1 MTNIQHSS
9 MKVTAAVTR
18 SAHAPFCLEEVELA
32 LPRTGEVMVRIA
44 GVGLC
49 HTDLVAA
56 EGALGLKF
64 PAVFGHEGAGVVEA
78 IGTGVTKVVPGD
90 RVAITFTSCG
100 RCPLCLRHEPSYCE
114 SLATMNYTGLQPDG
128 SRSMRDACG
137 EISGNF
143 FGQSSFATH
152 ALAYERNI
160 VKVPD
165 GVPLEI
171 AGTLGCGVQTG
182 AGAVMRSMACKPG
195 SSLVVLGGGA
205 VGLSAVLGAVLQPCS
220 TIIVVEPAG
229 RRRNLALSLGATH
242 VVDPGAVTDVSA
254 AVRHI
259 LPGGADYVFDTTGL
273 PKVLSLVPQLL
284 ARRGT
289 FGFVGA
295 PPIDFAGMPLPGSMR
310 EAMRGGFTYR
320 GILEGDSDPDVFIP
334 QLMNLYVEGR
344 FPFDRLITRYPLA
357 EINRAVDEQK
367 RGLCVKPVLLP

>member
-1 MTNIQHSS
+1 MAS
-9 MKVTAAVTR
+9 MN
-18 SAHAPFCLEEVELA
+18 L
-32 LPRTGEVMVRIA
+32 
-44 GVGLC
+44 
-49 HTDLVAA
+49 
-56 EGALGLKF
+56 
-64 PAVFGHEGAGVVEA
+64 
-78 IGTGVTKVVPGD
+78 
-90 RVAITFTSCG
+90 
-100 RCPLCLRHEPSYCE
+100 
-114 SLATMNYTGLQPDG
+114 TGLQPDG
-128 SRSMRDACG
+128 SRSMRDAYG
-137 EISGNF
+137 DISGNF

-205 VGLSAVLGAVLQPCS
+205 VGLSAVLGAVLQPCG

-229 RRRNLALSLGATH
+229 LRRDLALSLGATH

-254 AVRHI
+254 AIRHI

-295 PPIDFAGMPLPGSMR
+295 PPIDFATMPLPGSMR

-320 GILEGDSDPDVFIP
+320 GILEGDSDPDEFIP
-334 QLMNLYVEGR
+334 QLMNLYLEGR
-344 FPFDRLITRYPLA
+344 FSFDRLVTRYPLA

-367 RGLCVKPVLLP
+367 RGLCVKPVLIP